1 MNGKCWL
8 LKSRPAV
15 GTILLI
21 ALLFTACCPDPIV
34 RQPTPTPTAA
44 VLAGKPSRPSATVT
58 FQPPPAPT
66 AEPLPS
72 PAATAEDSMTLREAI
87 DEGVAEVQILG
98 TGAASGNSII
108 IAVRRLGDR
117 LATIRVEPGIV
128 LASSNPAEQDMVVRR
143 LLGWRV
149 DEQQY
154 RPAEAI
160 SLFGPEDAAQEYAVE
175 AYCLNFQRNSPGQ
188 ATSFSVGGPPPQGV
202 LAVLQAVDQ
211 VPGAGTD
218 VAALQMAVWA
228 VTDNPTG
235 AEMAERGYQSSV
247 DLVQQILET
256 AGLNPGDYRLF
267 GGSAPPPGQ
276 TEEAPAPTAP
286 PAMAVQA
293 QVSTILDVGGQE
305 VLWSPD
311 GTQLLVSLREIHF
324 YDAQGW
330 KPVRSIDIQD
340 WINGML
346 LSPDGTTLAV
356 LAGTKDIKLYDVATG
371 GEIVTLAR
379 TRASTSAASSG
390 FMAFMPDGQALAVV
404 VGDTIKLFD
413 AVSGQEKSTLVA
425 PGTHSIAISPDGG
438 TLFAASWEG
447 ILALDPGSG
456 EELLR
461 FGEASRSCSRMA
473 LSPDGSLLAAGS
485 AFDGS
490 ISLWDAAAGRQVRTL
505 RGHSDGVSA
514 LAFSLDGR
522 MLASAARDVT
532 VKLWDV
538 ASGALLATL
547 IGHTDEV
554 NSLAFAPDGKLLA
567 TAALLE
573 TTRLWQLT
581 SGVLDATP
589 TAAPTAPGPVPTRLS
604 LSAQAISPQN
614 ADQVK
619 TVGRIEPGGT
629 HLAWSPDG
637 QTVAVGSDKLSFYDP
652 STWSLRHAV
661 DADRW
666 VKGLAFAP
674 DGKALAAIVEMPGVV
689 LYDPATAA
697 ELHTLPR
704 SQINI
709 TPISSDYCAFTP
721 DGKAVAVILGDTVKL
736 FDVASGSETGTLVA
750 PGARSIVFAA
760 GGQTLFAASWEG
772 VSQIDLATGEA
783 VREFG
788 DTSRSIS
795 HIALSPDGAL
805 LASGGM
811 FAAPIVIYET
821 ATGRQFRSLAGHDDG
836 VSALAFSPGGEVLAS
851 ASSDVTI
858 RLWDVAQG
866 AELAVLVGHT
876 TAPRSLAFSPDGAF
890 LVSADDDRS
899 VLIWAI
905 KP

>member
-1 MNGKCWL
+1 MNGKRWL
-8 LKSRPAV
+8 LKSRLAV
-15 GTILLI
+15 GTVLLI
-21 ALLFTACCPDPIV
+21 ALLLAACCPDPIV

-44 VLAGKPSRPSATVT
+44 VLAAQPSQPSATVT

-66 AEPLPS
+66 TEPLPS
-72 PAATAEDSMTLREAI
+72 PAATAQDSMTLREAI
-87 DEGVAEVQILG
+87 DNGVAEVQILG
-98 TGAASGNSII
+98 TGAASGNSITV
-108 IAVRRLGDR
+108 AVRRLGDR
-117 LATIRVEPGIV
+117 LGTIRVEPGTV
-128 LASSNPAEQDMVVRR
+128 LASSNPGEQDMVVRR

-175 AYCLNFQRNSPGQ
+175 AYCLNFERNSPGP
-188 ATSFSVGGPPPQGV
+188 ATSYSVGGPPPQGV
-202 LAVLQAVDQ
+202 AAVLHAADQ

-218 VAALQMAVWA
+218 VAAIQMAVWA
-228 VTDNPTG
+228 ITDNPTA

-247 DLVQQILET
+247 DLVRQILET

-267 GGSAPPPGQ
+267 GGSTPPAGQ

-286 PAMAVQA
+286 PAMAVRA
-293 QVSTILDVGGQE
+293 QLTTILDFGGRE
-305 VLWSPD
+305 VLWSRD
-311 GTQLLVSLREIHF
+311 GSKLLVGQREIQF
-324 YDAQGW
+324 YDAQEW
-330 KPVRSIDIQD
+330 KLARSMDIHE
-340 WINGML
+340 WITSML
-346 LSPDGTTLAV
+346 LSPDGQTLAV
-356 LAGTKDIKLYDVATG
+356 LASTEDVELYDVATG
-371 GEIVTLAR
+371 AEILTLDR
-379 TRASTSAASSG
+379 TSTGSAYST

-413 AVSGQEKSTLVA
+413 TVSSQEKSTLVA
-425 PGTHSIAISPDGG
+425 PGTHSIAISPDGS
-438 TLFAASWEG
+438 TLFVASWEG
-447 ILALDPGSG
+447 ILALDAGSG
-456 EELLR
+456 EEMLH

-485 AFDGS
+485 SSDGA
-490 ISLWDAAAGRQVRTL
+490 ISLWDAVTGRQVRTL
-505 RGHSDGVSA
+505 QGHSGAVGA

-547 IGHTDEV
+547 IGHTEEV
-554 NSLAFAPDGKLLA
+554 NGLAFAPDGKMLA
-567 TAALLE
+567 TTALME

-581 SGVLDATP
+581 SGGAD
-589 TAAPTAPGPVPTRLS
+589 TAPAPAPTAPGPVPTRLP
-604 LSAQAISPQN
+604 LSDQAISPQN
-614 ADQVK
+614 AARIK
-619 TVGRIEPGGT
+619 TVGRIEPGGNQ
-629 HLAWSPDG
+629 LAWSPNG
-637 QTVAVGSDKLSFYDP
+637 QTVAVGWDRISFYDP

-666 VKGLAFAP
+666 VKGLNFSP
-674 DGKALAAIVEMPGVV
+674 DGKVLAAIVEMPGVV

-704 SQINI
+704 SRINI
-709 TPISSDYCAFTP
+709 SPTSGDYCAFTP
-721 DGKAVAVILGDTVKL
+721 DSKVVAVILGDTVKL

-750 PGARSIVFAA
+750 PSARSIVFAA
-760 GGQTLFAASWEG
+760 DGQTLFAVTWQG
-772 VSQIDLATGEA
+772 LVQIDVSTGQTI
-783 VREFG
+783 REF
-788 DTSRSIS
+788 DDASHSTS

-811 FAAPIVIYET
+811 FASPIVIWET

-858 RLWDVAQG
+858 KLWDVAG
-866 AELAVLVGHT
+866 GVELAALVGHT
-876 TAPRSLAFSPDGAF
+876 RTPQSLAFSPDGAF
-890 LVSADDDRS
+890 LVSGDDDRS
-899 VLIWAI
+899 VLIWAVE
-905 KP
+905 P